1 MQKNVQDLIRF
12 VKNAR
17 QNGMADDDIVK
28 AAEAFGSWNHETIQ
42 AVVLTTDSNTADMP
56 TDENTAPDNIEPVT
70 EHIEEVPEDTPA
82 PVNASEETKVQLEA
96 KTPLSN
102 TSPPY
107 PDNPP
112 QGSTMPNLS
121 NAKDDEDSLPI
132 LQAVIHHVSL
142 WAFLLCSIPAI
153 IYLIRFL
160 SNDSSSYR
168 DDLNTLTTFA
178 SVTFV
183 TGGLYAIMYTL
194 YLRRRIKHNPR
205 LKTRRVL
212 AILTI
217 TGSTIGALIS
227 GSVLIYS
234 LLNVWWQGDPMS
246 TVWSSLVVTFLFLVT
261 IATYLATDS
270 LKGNHTPFRS
280 NVIRFVPLINLA
292 IIIGLFIAAFM
303 SAPTLAKDAR
313 MQNNLVEVT
322 EKIVEF
328 TKEREFLPHATDF
341 EESMNYEGISYNQLT
356 DNTYE
361 LCGTFERD
369 TTDNSSRH
377 ESVISDDYVNEWNF
391 SRHTAGEH
399 CFELQNNYVNNPRIP
414 RPEPMPEPMPMPSI
428 DPVIP
433 RIQ

>member
-42 AVVLTTDSNTADMP
+42 ATVLATSIDD
-56 TDENTAPDNIEPVT
+56 DN
-70 EHIEEVPEDTPA
+70 
-82 PVNASEETKVQLEA
+82 
-96 KTPLSN
+96 
-102 TSPPY
+102 
-107 PDNPP
+107 
-112 QGSTMPNLS
+112 STMPGEPEPTKEFVEDTEEAPEPLNVNDTEHPEPS
-121 NAKDDEDSLPI
+121 FTSTPPPFPTNPSQGHGSSAATPKDDEDSLPI

-153 IYLIRFL
+153 IYLIQFL
-160 SNDSSSYR
+160 SNDSSSYQN
-168 DDLNTLTTFA
+168 DLDTLTTFA

-194 YLRRRIKHNPR
+194 YLRRRIKYNPR

-270 LKGNHTPFRS
+270 LKGNQTPLR
-280 NVIRFVPLINLA
+280 NNTIRFVPLINLA

-303 SAPTLAKDAR
+303 SAPALAKDAR

-328 TKEREFLPHATDF
+328 TKEREFLPHVTDF
-341 EESMNYEGISYNQLT
+341 EKSMNYEGISYNQLT

-369 TTDNSSRH
+369 TTGDSSRH
-377 ESVISDDYVNEWNF
+377 ESVTNDEYVTEWNF

-414 RPEPMPEPMPMPSI
+414 QPEPMPEPMPKPMPMPSI